1 MGRTVYKSLID
12 SKEYQIVF
20 GVDPYPTE
28 DLPFPVYRSFEGCTL
43 EADVILDFSSPSSL
57 DGILDYAVKTGTRV
71 VLATTGYTPE
81 QLKRIGYASKE
92 VAVFHSANMSLGI
105 NLLANLSSR
114 FSKVPNCTFRL
125 QSY

>member
-20 GVDPYPTE
+20 GVDQYPTE

-57 DGILDYAVKTGTRV
+57 DGIL
-71 VLATTGYTPE
+71 TTP
-81 QLKRIGYASKE
+81 
-92 VAVFHSANMSLGI
+92 
-105 NLLANLSSR
+105 
-114 FSKVPNCTFRL
+114 
-125 QSY
+125 